1 MRPWIVP
8 IMATASFR
16 RPDSRILLGYSRI
29 SALEFGCGG
38 GNGLLNAEMHIKEVT
53 KLFSVDI
60 DLYGFDAGSGLPAP
74 TDYRDMPHYF
84 RKVIRLLRQHPTEAR
99 LAPVSSQQPEAPLKI
114 GSFAQSS

>member
-1 MRPWIVP
+1 MDRPHYGYCIFQ
-8 IMATASFR
+8 AARLAS
-16 RPDSRILLGYSRI
+16 LLGYSRI

-84 RKVIRLLRQHPTEAR
+84 RQGLYEMVEAR
-99 LAPVSSQQPEAPLKI
+99 WNDNLSMPDL
-114 GSFAQSS
+114 